1 MSKPAKAEVLIAIRE
16 AVAKNPGNIGA
27 DDVSDAL
34 GYTVSDAIIAE
45 ALAAPI
51 EPIVAAPIETT
62 ATPTVEAS
70 KETGPA
76 PAIGEEESGKAS
88 EDSLSAAGI
97 DPTAAKLQKV
107 AEGVTALEQAKQN
120 LALTRNAIIAEGTP
134 ALSQEAQRLEGVKA
148 IQAQTTASLLA
159 RKTSNDAVTKIL
171 TSQGYVLPKTYAS
184 PLDAAL
190 AGGQAKRS
198 QFLRDGKVVTAPP
211 PRSPEGRQAMAQ
223 HFHQPKGR
231 RELV

>member
-51 EPIVAAPIETT
+51 EPIVAAPI
-62 ATPTVEAS
+62 TVEAS

-107 AEGVTALEQAKQN
+107 AEGVTALEQEKQN
-120 LALTRNAIIAEGTP
+120 LALTRNAIIAEGAP
-134 ALSQEAQRLEGVKA
+134 VLSQEAQRLESVKA
-148 IQAQTTASLLA
+148 IQAQTTANLLA

-198 QFLRDGKVVTAPP
+198 QFLRGGKVVTAPP
-211 PRSPEGRQAMAQ
+211 PRSPEGRLAMAQ